1 MSVNVTS
8 SWMGMMTVRTLEITI
23 TDKTDSSQGSV
34 DLVKLLTRAIWQVD
48 TDGQFIGNSNT
59 GYRGDEPGFQS
70 TKDKVAHYVLRN
82 NVPLGVHE
90 HMFEEAHKIVK
101 YFREVDHQEKDF
113 IKKCYEIAQ
122 NPTCL
127 LYTSPSPRD

>member
-34 DLVKLLTRAIWQVD
+34 DLVKLLTRAIWQVE

-70 TKDKVAHYVLRN
+70 TKDKVAHYVFRN
-82 NVPLGVHE
+82 NVLLVFTNICSKKHIKSLST
-90 HMFEEAHKIVK
+90 FVK
-101 YFREVDHQEKDF
+101 ST
-113 IKKCYEIAQ
+113 IKKKISSRSAMI
-122 NPTCL
+122 
-127 LYTSPSPRD
+127 